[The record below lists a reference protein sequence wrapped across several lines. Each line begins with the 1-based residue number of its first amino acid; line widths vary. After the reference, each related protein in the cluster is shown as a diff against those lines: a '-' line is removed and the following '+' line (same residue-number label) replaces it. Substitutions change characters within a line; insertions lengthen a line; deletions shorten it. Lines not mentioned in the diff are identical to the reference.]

1 MDLLKA
7 LGFAAVITGCLSLV
21 IGSQGTSGGQL
32 AIHPMTLGDM
42 KIYWSWPVFL
52 AGTGLFWG
60 ILLLQR

>member
-7 LGFAAVITGCLSLV
+7 MGFAALVTGCVSLV
-21 IGSQGTSGGQL
+21 IGSQGTSAGQL
-32 AIHPMTLGDM
+32 AIQSVVLADM
-42 KIYWSWPVFL
+42 RMYWSWPVFL

>member
-7 LGFAAVITGCLSLV
+7 MGFAAVITGCLSLV
-21 IGSQGTSGGQL
+21 IGSQGTSAGQL
-32 AIHPMTLGDM
+32 AIHSMELCDL